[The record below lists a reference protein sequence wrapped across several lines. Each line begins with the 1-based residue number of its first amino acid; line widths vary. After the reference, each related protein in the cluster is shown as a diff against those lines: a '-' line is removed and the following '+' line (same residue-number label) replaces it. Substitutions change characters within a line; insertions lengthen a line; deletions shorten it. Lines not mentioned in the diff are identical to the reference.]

1 MYAHFFKNRASGGT
15 SYSNYLTL
23 QKTQN
28 YPCNNGRIGYL
39 PYSKTYSFNTYY
51 KVFNAHPFGVLSLM
65 SSCSCMPR
73 APINLGR
80 KIGWSVRF
88 ISDKFR
94 EPVFGTSFFKG
105 TIMKSGSSPL
115 KLYLNTETVTHQ
127 SAQVQ
132 HQMQR

>member
-1 MYAHFFKNRASGGT
+1 MIYCYLNKWRNHLLK
-15 SYSNYLTL
+15 YYLTL

-28 YPCNNGRIGYL
+28 CPRNNGRIGYHL
-39 PYSKTYSFNTYY
+39 YSHKTYSFNTYY
-51 KVFNAHPFGVLSLM
+51 RVFKAHPVGVLALLLC
-65 SSCSCMPR
+65 CSCMPR
-73 APINLGR
+73 APINPER

-115 KLYLNTETVTHQ
+115 KLYLNIETVTHQ

-132 HQMQR
+132 HQIQR